1 VLFRTQWMERELAWE
16 AREATSAME
25 RANSDGSGGSTAAN
39 ILIVDDDRELCET
52 LVAALRRRGIFA
64 DCRHSAD
71 AALAALDEAP
81 WDAIVTD
88 INMSGMSGLAL
99 CERVVANRPDLPVV
113 LITAFGSMEIA
124 VAAIRAGAYDFVTKP
139 FDVDVLALAIQ
150 RAVQHRQ
157 LREEVKR
164 LREVVEKAPSV
175 DCMIGTSPAILQV
188 FELIERIG
196 DTDASVLING
206 KSGTGKELVARALHQ
221 RGRRADGP
229 FVAVNCAAI
238 PEQLLESELFGHVK
252 GAFTDARS
260 ARRGLMHKANGG
272 TLFLDEIA
280 ELPLAMQPKIL
291 RALQERAV
299 RPVGGDQEEPYDAR
313 IITATNRDLEAE
325 VAQGRFR
332 EDLYYR
338 INVVRIEVPPLRARG
353 NDVLLIAQHMVA
365 RVAAQLGK
373 RVKGL
378 SSPAAAKLLAY
389 GWPGNVRELENCIER
404 AVALATFEQLTVD
417 DLPEK
422 IRNYRSDD
430 LSIPGVQAT
439 ELLPMEEVERRH
451 LLRVLKAVG
460 GSKSAAAQVL
470 GLDRSTL
477 YRKLEHF
484 SSGSGGGR
492 ES

>member
-1 VLFRTQWMERELAWE
+1 
-16 AREATSAME
+16 
-25 RANSDGSGGSTAAN
+25 
-39 ILIVDDDRELCET
+39 
-52 LVAALRRRGIFA
+52 
-64 DCRHSAD
+64 
-71 AALAALDEAP
+71 
-81 WDAIVTD
+81 
-88 INMSGMSGLAL
+88 
-99 CERVVANRPDLPVV
+99 
-113 LITAFGSMEIA
+113 
-124 VAAIRAGAYDFVTKP
+124 
-139 FDVDVLALAIQ
+139 
-150 RAVQHRQ
+150 
-157 LREEVKR
+157 
-164 LREVVEKAPSV
+164 
-175 DCMIGTSPAILQV
+175 
-188 FELIERIG
+188 
-196 DTDASVLING
+196 
-206 KSGTGKELVARALHQ
+206 
-221 RGRRADGP
+221 
-229 FVAVNCAAI
+229 
-238 PEQLLESELFGHVK
+238 
-252 GAFTDARS
+252 
-260 ARRGLMHKANGG
+260 MHKAHGG

-280 ELPLAMQPKIL
+280 ELPLAMQPKLL

-313 IITATNRDLEAE
+313 IITATNRELEAE

-338 INVVRIEVPPLRARG
+338 IHVVRIDVPPLRARG
-353 NDVLLIAQHMVA
+353 NDVLLIAQHFVT
-365 RVAAQLGK
+365 RVASQLGK

-404 AVALATFEQLTVD
+404 AVALATFEQITVD

-484 SSGSGGGR
+484 ANGTGGGGR